1 MDHVLKFTDQEMGVL
16 NMALGEIPHK
26 FAAPLI
32 QSINKQ
38 IAAAQGSSA
47 GQPADASE
55 NETIAPCETQNG
67 EQ

>member
-16 NMALGEIPHK
+16 SMALGEIPHK

-38 IAAAQGSSA
+38 IADAAAKDKGSEA
-47 GQPADASE
+47 KKRE
-55 NETIAPCETQNG
+55 
-67 EQ
+67 